1 MIKMKFVALLCLLS
15 FSFPAFSTG
24 DKAASDPLQQ
34 TLERAFKGSKCIGV
48 SAAVISADGK
58 MWQGVCG
65 ISAQNVPVRQDM
77 LFDIGSASK
86 NLLATL
92 TLKLVEAELIAL
104 DDPIGKYL
112 PTYANINPK
121 ITIRQLLNQ
130 TDGVDEFVP
139 DADSPWRVGYSKI
152 EYTKIWTPE
161 ETFARFVGKPLFEPG
176 QGWAYSQTNYI
187 LLRMIVEKVTGAKIH
202 QELDKRLLK
211 PLGLQ
216 HTTANLLNPPPHL
229 TLAHGWLDERNEG
242 SPKDIGANS
251 LNWVATLVPML
262 TYASAGDMAIWIHAL
277 LHEKRILRP
286 DLLAEMTTFV
296 ATTPQEPLMTGYGF
310 GLVRFN
316 MGLLN
321 PRMQDVAV
329 WGHSGTQFGFTSVI
343 IYIPSI
349 QTSLALMVNRGCDAD
364 TNEAV
369 GTVLNPLLD
378 LLLDKQA
385 GKTKK

>member
-1 MIKMKFVALLCLLS
+1 MKMFMLVLLCVLI
-15 FSFPAFSTG
+15 FSLPALADENSLRN
-24 DKAASDPLQQ
+24 DMLQQ
-34 TLERAFKGSKCIGV
+34 TLEQAFQGSKCIGV
-48 SAAVISADGK
+48 SAAVVSADGK

-65 ISAQNVPVRQDM
+65 ISARNVPVSKDM

-92 TLKLVEAELIAL
+92 TLKLVEAELISL
-104 DDPIGKYL
+104 DDPIEKYL
-112 PTYANINPK
+112 PLYPNINPR
-121 ITIRQLLNQ
+121 IIIRQLLNQ

-152 EYTKIWTPE
+152 EYTKKWTPE

-176 QGWAYSQTNYI
+176 KGWAYSQTNYI
-187 LLRMIVEKVTGAKIH
+187 LLRMIAEKVTGSKIH
-202 QELDKRLLK
+202 QELDKRLLQ
-211 PLGLQ
+211 PLGLK
-216 HTTANLLNPPPHL
+216 HTTADLLNPPAHL
-229 TLAHGWLDERNEG
+229 AIAHGWLDEHNEG
-242 SPKDIGANS
+242 QPKDISPNS
-251 LNWVATLVPML
+251 LNWVATLAPML
-262 TYASAGDMAIWIHAL
+262 TYASAGDMAVWIHAL

-286 DLLAEMTTFV
+286 DLLQEMTAFV

-321 PRMQDVAV
+321 PNMQDVAV
-329 WGHSGTQFGFTSVI
+329 WGHSGSQFGFTSVI

-364 TNEAV
+364 SNEAV
-369 GTVLNPLLD
+369 GAVLNPLLN
-378 LLLDKQA
+378 LLM
-385 GKTKK
+385 KKGNQP